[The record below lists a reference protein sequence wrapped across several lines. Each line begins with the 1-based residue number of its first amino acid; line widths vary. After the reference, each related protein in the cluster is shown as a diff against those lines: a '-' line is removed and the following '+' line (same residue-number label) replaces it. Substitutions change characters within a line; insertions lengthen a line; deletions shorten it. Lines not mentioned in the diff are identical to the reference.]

1 MTFEIAQKIAM
12 RGRYKLAV
20 HREDGTVKQL
30 VTFNN
35 LITDFGLNEFGRNS
49 SRYFYMALGK
59 GTSAPSVS
67 DTTLTDTTLVNAGT
81 AATTVSRQTPG
92 TVPPLIGRV
101 TWSQQSELGNLAGT
115 WTEIGFGPGSTPAS
129 FRTFSRALIQDGLGN
144 PTSITILPNEYLT
157 CTYTLEL
164 VVPETDSVTVV
175 GGRTLTTRAAYASG
189 SAWTHPYS
197 GSQMSVIDPRSIMCY
212 SGTIA
217 DIISGPAGPLGS
229 GVLAEQDAYVNGSF
243 ERSGTAVFGPDQAN
257 GTINSLGIGI
267 SGQIRFQV
275 GVSPAIVK
283 TNTQSLTIRFKVSW
297 GRAV

>member
-1 MTFEIAQKIAM
+1 MTLEITQKIAM

-30 VTFNN
+30 VAFNN
-35 LITDFGLNEFGRNS
+35 LITDFGLNEFGRDS
-49 SRYFYMALGK
+49 SRSFYMALGK

-81 AATTVSRQTPG
+81 TASVSSRTNPG
-92 TVPPLIGRV
+92 SVPPLIGRV
-101 TWSQQSELGNLAGT
+101 TWSQQSGLGTLAGT
-115 WTEIGFGPGSTPAS
+115 WTEIGFGPGSTPAN
-129 FRTFSRALIQDGLGN
+129 FRTFSRALIQDDQGN

-164 VVPETDSVTVV
+164 VVPETDAVTVV

-189 SAWTHPYS
+189 NTWTHPPS
-197 GSQMSVIDPRSIMCY
+197 GAQMAIIDPRAISCY
-212 SGTIA
+212 SGTIE
-217 DIISGPAGPLGS
+217 DITSGPTGYLGD
-229 GVLAEQDAYVNGSF
+229 VAATQDAYVNGSF
-243 ERSGTAVFGPDQAN
+243 ERSGTAVFGPTQAN

-267 SGQIRFQV
+267 SGVTRFQV

-283 TNTQSLTIRFKVSW
+283 TNTQSLTIKFKVSW
-297 GRAV
+297 GRAI